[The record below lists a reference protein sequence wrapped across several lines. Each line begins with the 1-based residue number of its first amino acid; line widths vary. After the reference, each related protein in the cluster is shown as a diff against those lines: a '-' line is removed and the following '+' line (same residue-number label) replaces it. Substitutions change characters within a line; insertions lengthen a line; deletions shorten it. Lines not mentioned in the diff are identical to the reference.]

1 MKVVVHFE
9 LLPLVARVQEVGLK
23 VPSAGEILQLTVPC
37 GGPLFGVGAVSV
49 SVAVHVVEVP
59 EVSVVE
65 MHPRVRV
72 FASLLASVNVFWA
85 CDWLPVA
92 VR

>member
-9 LLPLVARVQEVGLK
+9 LLPLGVPRVQELGLK

-49 SVAVHVVEVP
+49 SVAVHWVEVP
-59 EVSVVE
+59 EVSVV
-65 MHPRVRV
+65 
-72 FASLLASVNVFWA
+72 
-85 CDWLPVA
+85 
-92 VR
+92 